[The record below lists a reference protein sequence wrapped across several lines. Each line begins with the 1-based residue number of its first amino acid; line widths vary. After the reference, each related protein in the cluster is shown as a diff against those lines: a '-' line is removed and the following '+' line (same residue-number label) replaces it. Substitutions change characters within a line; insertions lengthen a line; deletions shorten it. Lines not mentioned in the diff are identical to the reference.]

1 MTPGSAARRSASMR
15 GTRRSLWED
24 IEAVGKQATSL
35 TPLIEVL
42 AVSRQAEAANS
53 TAPPPNLVVPKEFN
67 FGGSIAS
74 TIAKPEVSWV
84 QIWDNLSLRKQGNI
98 AQEAQNFEVRNLGR
112 VTIFLENEIPSIF
125 FFLGTMRNKRN

>member
-1 MTPGSAARRSASMR
+1 MTPGSAARRSASKR

-42 AVSRQAEAANS
+42 AVSRQAEAASS

-74 TIAKPEVSWV
+74 TIAKPEVS
-84 QIWDNLSLRKQGNI
+84 LAK
-98 AQEAQNFEVRNLGR
+98 
-112 VTIFLENEIPSIF
+112 
-125 FFLGTMRNKRN
+125 GTYLM

>member
-1 MTPGSAARRSASMR
+1 MTPGSAARRSASRR

-42 AVSRQAEAANS
+42 AVSRQAEAASS

-74 TIAKPEVSWV
+74 TIGKPEVSLAKGTYFRGENLNS
-84 QIWDNLSLRKQGNI
+84 ILFDNC
-98 AQEAQNFEVRNLGR
+98 
-112 VTIFLENEIPSIF
+112 PSTSCSVETSNSSSCIME
-125 FFLGTMRNKRN
+125 L